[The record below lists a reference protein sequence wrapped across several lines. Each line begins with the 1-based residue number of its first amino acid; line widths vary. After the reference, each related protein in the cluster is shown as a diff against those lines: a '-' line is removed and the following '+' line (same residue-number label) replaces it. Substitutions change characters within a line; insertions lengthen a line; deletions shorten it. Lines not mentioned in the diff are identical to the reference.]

1 MKKISGPRK
10 CSLFCRKNKHRHSLT
25 KPPLGSE
32 FSPFQIFSRIFP
44 SLSLNVSKFLASVL
58 PSLPHIL
65 TLAQK
70 KNSSYPEC
78 CLLLTFKKSRKSIPF
93 QQTCWN
99 SLRCSFF
106 ILLYEFIALALNS
119 CLLLS
124 FSSLC
129 CPFSWKIDENCMSF
143 WWLEVNP
150 FKAKPFFMA
159 EKHFVAFVAFLH
171 WRVDMLIY
179 VATHSPPIR
188 LVKKCE
194 DAMQLLV

>member
-1 MKKISGPRK
+1 MKKISGPRIRVLSELPTNIDTASRNPHWVPNSHLFK
-10 CSLFCRKNKHRHSLT
+10 SFPQFCR
-25 KPPLGSE
+25 P
-32 FSPFQIFSRIFP
+32 FP
-44 SLSLNVSKFLASVL
+44 SMFPNSWLLS
-58 PSLPHIL
+58 SLPFPTPL

-70 KNSSYPEC
+70 KNSSY
-78 CLLLTFKKSRKSIPF
+78 LLTRSSIPF

-106 ILLYEFIALALNS
+106 ILLYEFIALALSS

-159 EKHFVAFVAFLH
+159 EKHFVAFLH
-171 WRVDMLIY
+171 WRVLFCWYMLIY

>member
-1 MKKISGPRK
+1 MFSLNCLQTSTQPHETPIGFRILT
-10 CSLFCRKNKHRHSLT
+10 CSNLFHNFAVPFPQC
-25 KPPLGSE
+25 
-32 FSPFQIFSRIFP
+32 FQILGFCPPFP
-44 SLSLNVSKFLASVL
+44 SPHLWPL
-58 PSLPHIL
+58 P
-65 TLAQK
+65 K
-70 KNSSYPEC
+70 KNSSY
-78 CLLLTFKKSRKSIPF
+78 LLTRSSIPF

-106 ILLYEFIALALNS
+106 ILLYEFIALALSS

-159 EKHFVAFVAFLH
+159 EKHLVAFVAFLH
-171 WRVDMLIY
+171 WRVLFCWYMLIY